1 MPKELNNNND
11 LNLREEWVEKYLSK
25 IAEVMMEANKHVETL
40 GEVMLMRKFAEVVEK
55 YILCDEGEE
64 NETV

>member
-55 YILCDEGEE
+55 NILCDEGEE

>member
-1 MPKELNNNND
+1 MPKELKNNND
-11 LNLREEWVEKYLSK
+11 MNLREEWVEKYLSK
-25 IAEVMMEANKHVETL
+25 IAEAMMEANKYVETF

>member
-11 LNLREEWVEKYLSK
+11 MNLREEWVEKYLSK

-40 GEVMLMRKFAEVVEK
+40 GEVLLMRKFAEVVENN
-55 YILCDEGEE
+55 ILCDEGEE

>member
-1 MPKELNNNND
+1 MDEKITY
-11 LNLREEWVEKYLSK
+11 NLREEWVEKYLSK

>member
-11 LNLREEWVEKYLSK
+11 MNLREEWVEKYLSK

-55 YILCDEGEE
+55 YILYDEGEE